1 MDSRSRRDGAAIEE
15 LGWYNPIDLN
25 QSYSLKDDR
34 ILHWLKDGAQVTDAA
49 LKLMKRSG
57 LAHEWHL
64 IKQGLESSQIKIE
77 MEKWKLNREE
87 ILKKRIE
94 KKEQKSKEVISK
106 KVEPNE
112 VDENNKTDSDPS
124 GDEEE

>member
-87 ILKKRIE
+87 TLKKRLD
-94 KKEQKSKEVISK
+94 KKEQKAKEVISN
-106 KVEPNE
+106 KVESNKI
-112 VDENNKTDSDPS
+112 DENTKTYSDPS
-124 GDEEE
+124 NEEEE